1 MKPIRTRKDPV
12 TGEIYEIV
20 REEVGDSSTLEQ
32 LEKLG
37 VAKRG
42 TCMKLSE
49 KEQKNEDKRD

>member
-1 MKPIRTRKDPV
+1 MKPIRTRIDPV

-20 REEVGDSSTLEQ
+20 REEVGDSFTLEQ

-42 TCMKLSE
+42 TCKKLSE

>member
-1 MKPIRTRKDPV
+1 MIRIDSV

-42 TCMKLSE
+42 TCKKQSE

>member
-1 MKPIRTRKDPV
+1 MTRIDPV

-42 TCMKLSE
+42 TCKKLSE

>member
-1 MKPIRTRKDPV
+1 MTRIDSV
-12 TGEIYEIV
+12 TGEINEIV

-42 TCMKLSE
+42 TCKKLSE